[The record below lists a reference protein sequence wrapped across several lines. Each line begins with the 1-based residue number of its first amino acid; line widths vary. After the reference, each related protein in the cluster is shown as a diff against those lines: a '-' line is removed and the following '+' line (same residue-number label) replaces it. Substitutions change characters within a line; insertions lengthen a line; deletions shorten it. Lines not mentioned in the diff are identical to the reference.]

1 MAGKSKGDKV
11 GKGHPPKHSQ
21 FKKGKSGNPAGRPK
35 GSKNLKSLVDQLL
48 GQKVPVVQNGQK
60 KLIPMKQLL
69 LTSLFSKASK
79 GDVAALR
86 LSLALIES
94 SEQVNDAQGSPL
106 TAADHKSLLAEIDW
120 LAEAQVAHG
129 EQADDE
135 A

>member
-1 MAGKSKGDKV
+1 MAGNSEGDKV
-11 GKGHPPKHSQ
+11 GKGNPPKHSQ
-21 FKKGKSGNPAGRPK
+21 FKPGETGNPAGRPK
-35 GSKNLKSLVDQLL
+35 GSKSLKSLVDQLL
-48 GQKVPVVQNGQK
+48 SQKVPVIQNGQK

-94 SEQVNDAQGSPL
+94 SEVIDDAQASSL
-106 TAADHKSLLAEIDW
+106 TAVDHKALLAEMNW
-120 LAEAQVAHG
+120 LAEAQKAHG

-135 A
+135 T